1 MKENPHLIIF
11 NENKDTR
18 GCLVAIVGGN
28 NIPFEIARVYYIY
41 NTPQNIERGFHAH
54 RNLMQVLIAVN
65 GIIEVTCEYHG
76 QKSFYLLDSPKKGLL
91 LSGLV
96 WRTMKF
102 VSDDSILMVLADTY
116 YDESDYVRNYNDF
129 ITLEQN
135 FLSGFLHER
144 A

>member
-1 MKENPHLIIF
+1 ML
-11 NENKDTR
+11 
-18 GCLVAIVGGN
+18 
-28 NIPFEIARVYYIY
+28 
-41 NTPQNIERGFHAH
+41 
-54 RNLMQVLIAVN
+54 
-65 GIIEVTCEYHG
+65 
-76 QKSFYLLDSPKKGLL
+76 KGLL